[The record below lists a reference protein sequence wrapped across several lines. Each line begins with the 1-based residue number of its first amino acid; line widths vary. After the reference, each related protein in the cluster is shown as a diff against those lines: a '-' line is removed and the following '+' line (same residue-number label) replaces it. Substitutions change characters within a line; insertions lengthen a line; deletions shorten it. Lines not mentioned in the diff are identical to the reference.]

1 MELNRALTKMTNFGR
16 IGENKRLVKINAH
29 KSASIKSDSFPCFG
43 FATCK
48 ARGVEETTAT

>member
-1 MELNRALTKMTNFGR
+1 MTNFGR